1 MTKKIMLFIA
11 ALFLYGAMQ
20 AQNYHWSYNYHD
32 YENNFPFIGE
42 VYLNGEVVASS
53 DFEIAAFVGDQ
64 VRATEFLFEADPDN
78 YPGHFYAWL
87 GVSYNNAG
95 ETVTFKLYD
104 HATGT
109 EYDDCSTTVL
119 TNANGYG
126 ETWDPVII
134 EFTVE
139 TPISYG
145 PEYPW
150 IPGNNYENYMYL
162 ETQIQI
168 DGVPVTNTNWE
179 VGAFCGDVCRGL
191 GDADNWWVSPVD
203 QSNILEIVV
212 GGATG
217 DVINFYLYDVTNQE
231 VYPAICAVAL
241 DWIDGDIGDM
251 YEPFVLNFVTMQ
263 TFTKEIAGYTDG
275 SNDHYYL
282 LASPIGEVSPENV
295 TNMLSNDYD
304 LYYFDQ
310 SSDLEWINYV
320 GDDGGYNL
328 VSGKGYLYANNAN
341 VMLTFTGF
349 PYSGNGE
356 VSLTYDANANFPGW
370 NLVGNPFA
378 QTAYI
383 TKPYYTMND
392 DGSEVIAVSGDSI
405 EAMEGIF
412 VIANEDGE
420 IMTFSTEEPDRSAA
434 LVMNVTTNRGTAIDR
449 AIVRFGEESTL
460 PKFMLNGN
468 NTKLYIPQDN
478 KDYAVVSTNSDM
490 GEMPVNFKAE
500 KNGTYTLS
508 FSSVEVSFSYLHL
521 IDNLTG
527 ADIDLLENPNYT
539 FNAQTTDYATRFKLV
554 FATGNA
560 TDDNFVFFSNGNWLI
575 NNDGKAIV
583 QVVDVT
589 GRILKSEQIEGCYSL
604 NINAAPGVYMFRLI
618 NGNDMK
624 VQKVVVR

>member
-1 MTKKIMLFIA
+1 MLFIA